1 MPRKSATATPAATAA
16 NPTATPAATP
26 AATNTATHPANP
38 TATHTANPTA
48 THAATHTATPAA
60 NPTATHAATHT
71 ANPSLG
77 GGTPAEDQALKNI
90 NYKNML
96 LTGNYGLLKPDVI
109 THPNIDNILENEKN
123 ANKSDPWNKLDKS
136 AKVIKLKEFATR
148 YGKEQDCNDAEITAL
163 YRFLIANLE
172 QKKLLRAK
180 DVVYD
185 KVTGIVTSI
194 PCLIYHAGLK
204 KFTLKRCEKRQSTLK
219 SLAPTTNMSKKRRLG
234 ADVADATAAAATATT
249 ESLLN

>member
-1 MPRKSATATPAATAA
+1 MPRKAAA
-16 NPTATPAATP
+16 
-26 AATNTATHPANP
+26 ATHPANP
-38 TATHTANPTA
+38 ATTTTP
-48 THAATHTATPAA
+48 ATPSVIARSD
-60 NPTATHAATHT
+60 
-71 ANPSLG
+71 PSLG
-77 GGTPAEDQALKNI
+77 GGPPAEDQALKNI

-96 LTGNYGLLKPDVI
+96 LTGNYSMLKPDVV

-136 AKVIKLKEFATR
+136 AKVVKLKEYATR
-148 YGKEQDCNDAEITAL
+148 YGKEQDCNDTEINGL
-163 YRFLIANLE
+163 YRFLLANLE

-234 ADVADATAAAATATT
+234 ADGADAAVADAAAATTA
-249 ESLLN
+249 ES

>member
-1 MPRKSATATPAATAA
+1 MPRKAPLAP
-16 NPTATPAATP
+16 
-26 AATNTATHPANP
+26 ATNPTATHPANP
-38 TATHTANPTA
+38 ATT
-48 THAATHTATPAA
+48 THPDIARSE
-60 NPTATHAATHT
+60 
-71 ANPSLG
+71 PSLG
-77 GGTPAEDQALKNI
+77 GGTPGGTPAEDQALKNI

-96 LTGNYGLLKPDVI
+96 LTGNYSMLKPDVV

-136 AKVIKLKEFATR
+136 AKVVKLKEYATR
-148 YGKEQDCNDAEITAL
+148 YGKEQDCNDTEINGL
-163 YRFLIANLE
+163 YRFLLANLE

-234 ADVADATAAAATATT
+234 ADGADAAVADAAAATTA
-249 ESLLN
+249 ES

>member
-1 MPRKSATATPAATAA
+1 MPRKAAAA
-16 NPTATPAATP
+16 AS
-26 AATNTATHPANP
+26 ATNTANP
-38 TATHTANPTA
+38 S
-48 THAATHTATPAA
+48 ATPSAIA
-60 NPTATHAATHT
+60 RSD
-71 ANPSLG
+71 PSLG
-77 GGTPAEDQALKNI
+77 GGTPGGPPAEDQALKNI

-96 LTGNYGLLKPDVI
+96 LTGNYGMLKPDVV

-136 AKVIKLKEFATR
+136 AKVVKLKEYATR
-148 YGKEQDCNDAEITAL
+148 YGKEQDCNDTEINGL
-163 YRFLIANLE
+163 YRFLLANLE

-234 ADVADATAAAATATT
+234 ADGADAAVADAATATT
-249 ESLLN
+249 AES

>member
-1 MPRKSATATPAATAA
+1 MPRKTAVAP
-16 NPTATPAATP
+16 
-26 AATNTATHPANP
+26 ATHQ
-38 TATHTANPTA
+38 
-48 THAATHTATPAA
+48 
-60 NPTATHAATHT
+60 

-77 GGTPAEDQALKNI
+77 DGTPAPATNTANPSAIARSEPPLGGGPPQEDQALKNI

-96 LTGNYGLLKPDVI
+96 LTGNYGMLKPDVV

-136 AKVIKLKEFATR
+136 AKVVKLKEYATR
-148 YGKEQDCNDAEITAL
+148 YGKEQECNDTEITAL
-163 YRFLIANLE
+163 YRFLLANLE

-234 ADVADATAAAATATT
+234 TDADNAAAEAAAASADATTA
-249 ESLLN
+249 ES

>member
-1 MPRKSATATPAATAA
+1 MPRKSATA
-16 NPTATPAATP
+16 N
-26 AATNTATHPANP
+26 HPANP
-38 TATHTANPTA
+38 LAN
-48 THAATHTATPAA
+48 PAA
-60 NPTATHAATHT
+60 NPSATPATATPSANPTATHT

-77 GGTPAEDQALKNI
+77 GGTPGGPPAEDQALKNI

-234 ADVADATAAAATATT
+234 ADADAAAAATTT
-249 ESLLN
+249 ETLLN